1 MRLCHTVYKQIV
13 STQKMLNLLLLWLFI
28 IFASVIFVSIFV
40 VPGHHF
46 CMYLNIESLWGA
58 LTPRPAVAGRRAWL
72 CSSNNCRSST
82 KPVMCLPSFHP
93 HSKPKGIDAII
104 PILQMRKSERLNEAP
119 RTVSLAA
126 GNIIQVP
133 LNPSLNT

>member
-46 CMYLNIESLWGA
+46 CIYVNIESSYS
-58 LTPRPAVAGRRAWL
+58 RPGDSLIEKVNF
-72 CSSNNCRSST
+72 CEIIFFNNTVFSAILNYLITS
-82 KPVMCLPSFHP
+82 CLKFSLSF
-93 HSKPKGIDAII
+93 
-104 PILQMRKSERLNEAP
+104 RKHF
-119 RTVSLAA
+119 SLSFRKHF
-126 GNIIQVP
+126 
-133 LNPSLNT
+133 LLL